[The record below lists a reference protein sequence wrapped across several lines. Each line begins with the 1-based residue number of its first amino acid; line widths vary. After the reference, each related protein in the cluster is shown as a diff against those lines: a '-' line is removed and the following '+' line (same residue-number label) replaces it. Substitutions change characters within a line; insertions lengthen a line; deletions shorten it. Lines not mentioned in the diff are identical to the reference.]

1 MTETVKKART
11 ATTNKFQIAANIEKW
26 FERLATR
33 DRPWMLEML
42 QVTYGR
48 PIGYGDVTETAG
60 PDRIPRRDTD

>member
-26 FERLATR
+26 FERLAPR

-42 QVTYGR
+42 TVTYGR
-48 PIGYGDVTETAG
+48 PTETAG